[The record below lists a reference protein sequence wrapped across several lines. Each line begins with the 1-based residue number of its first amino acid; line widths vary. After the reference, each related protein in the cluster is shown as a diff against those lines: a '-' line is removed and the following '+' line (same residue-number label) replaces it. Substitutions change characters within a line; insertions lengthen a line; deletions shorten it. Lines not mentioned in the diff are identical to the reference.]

1 MDDSSDVDEEISAS
15 EQEDRDPI
23 GDSSPETR
31 WTAGID
37 LELRADAA
45 RRLQRAMS
53 QMDRF
58 LLRAESHSLGSADP
72 TRKLC
77 EALCSEA
84 RRLVAE
90 TMREC
95 DGPTRESTLRSAYRL
110 AGSLA
115 NLVAWSAPASQES
128 GALNSFPVVAARDV
142 VAYARYGSDE
152 IAAQEVAY
160 LAMLGFDPTQAR
172 LLLTSSGMAAYALIE
187 TFLLREVL
195 RPADRV
201 VLHPGIYFETRQQL
215 QSLPVLDVKIARGG
229 GGNDMLDAIAAH
241 QPSVVFVDPLTHSS
255 ELRVINLPRLLDAA
269 EGVCRHV
276 TWFIVDGTLLSGSF
290 DPFTHQSPR
299 RKVRVLYYE
308 SGCKYMQFGMDLGP
322 AGVVV
327 VEASLA
333 QQFDQL
339 RRGIG
344 AIASETLVL
353 PRASRSAYL
362 GYLRAQTACA
372 RAVAKAI
379 LESSAEGEPI
389 IECSFPSEAS
399 HPDHSEALRY
409 SHLGGIVVF
418 RFLEDRFNRRRP
430 LECFI
435 DNLLASARLQNLPL
449 TAGVSF
455 GFRVP
460 RIGLACL
467 GYDSDDAYLRLSAG
481 VSVERAAQLGRLIVQ
496 GVREF
501 Q

>member
-1 MDDSSDVDEEISAS
+1 ME
-15 EQEDRDPI
+15 
-23 GDSSPETR
+23 
-31 WTAGID
+31 WMAGID

-45 RRLQRAMS
+45 RRLQGAIS

-58 LLRAESHSLGSADP
+58 LLRDDSQSLGKTDP

-77 EALCSEA
+77 EALSTEA
-84 RRLVAE
+84 HRLVAE
-90 TMREC
+90 TMHEC
-95 DGPTRESTLRSAYRL
+95 DGPTLESTLRSAYRL

-128 GALNSFPVVAARDV
+128 GALNSFPVVVARDV
-142 VAYARYGSDE
+142 IAYARYGSDE
-152 IAAQEVAY
+152 TVAQEEVY

-201 VLHPGIYFETRQQL
+201 VLHPDVYFETRQQL
-215 QSLPVLDVKIARGG
+215 QSLPVLDIRIAHGG
-229 GGNDMLDAIAAH
+229 GRNDILDAIAAH
-241 QPSVVFVDPLTHSS
+241 QPRVVLVDPLTHSS
-255 ELRVINLPRLLDAA
+255 ELRVIDLLPLLDAA
-269 EGVCRHV
+269 EVVCRDV

-290 DPFTHQSPR
+290 DPFTHHNTR

-333 QQFDQL
+333 QQFEQL
-339 RRGIG
+339 RRGVG

-353 PRASRSAYL
+353 PRVSRTAYL
-362 GYLRAQTACA
+362 GYLHAQTACA
-372 RAVAKAI
+372 RAVTKAV
-379 LESSAEGEPI
+379 LESSAQGARI

-399 HPDHSEALRY
+399 HPDYSETLCC

-418 RFLEDRFNRRRP
+418 RFREDRFNRRKP
-430 LECFI
+430 LEGFI
-435 DNLLASARLQNLPL
+435 DDLLASARSQNLPL

-460 RIGLACL
+460 RVGVAWS
-467 GYDSDDAYLRLSAG
+467 GYESDDAYLRLSAG

-496 GVREF
+496 CAREF

>member
-1 MDDSSDVDEEISAS
+1 MEDSSAVDERISTS
-15 EQEDRDPI
+15 VRDTR
-23 GDSSPETR
+23 DQNAEFSPE
-31 WTAGID
+31 AQSMASID

-45 RRLQRAMS
+45 RRLQRAIL

-58 LLRAESHSLGSADP
+58 LLRNERHRLGRGDP

-77 EALCSEA
+77 EALSSEA
-84 RRLVAE
+84 RHLLAE
-90 TMREC
+90 VTGEC
-95 DGPTRESTLRSAYRL
+95 DGPTPESTLRSSYRL

-128 GALNSFPVVAARDV
+128 GALNSYPVIAARDV
-142 VAYARYGSDE
+142 VAYARYGSAE
-152 IAAQEVAY
+152 TAAQEAAY
-160 LAMLGFDPTQAR
+160 LVMLGFDPTRAR
-172 LLLTSSGMAAYALIE
+172 ILLTSSGMAAYALIE

-195 RPADRV
+195 RPADRA
-201 VLHPGIYFETRQQL
+201 VLHPGVYFETRQQL
-215 QSLPVLDVKIARGG
+215 QSLPGLDVKIARGG
-229 GGNDMLDAIAAH
+229 SRNDMLDAIAAH
-241 QPSVVFVDPLTHSS
+241 QPRVVFVDPLTHSC
-255 ELRVINLPRLLDAA
+255 ELRVIDLLRLLDAA
-269 EGVCRHV
+269 EGACRHV

-290 DPFTHQSPR
+290 DPFTQQNLR

-308 SGCKYMQFGMDLGP
+308 SGCKYLQFGMDLGP

-327 VEASLA
+327 VEASLG

-362 GYLRAQTACA
+362 GYLQAQTACA
-372 RAVAKAI
+372 RAVARAV
-379 LESSAEGEPI
+379 LEASADGEPI
-389 IECSFPSEAS
+389 IECSFPSEAG
-399 HPDHSEALRY
+399 HPDYSEALRH
-409 SHLGGIVVF
+409 SHLGGVVIF
-418 RFLEDRFNRRRP
+418 RFLEDRFNRRKP
-430 LECFI
+430 LESFI
-435 DNLLASARLQNLPL
+435 DNLLALARLRNLTL

-460 RIGLACL
+460 RIGVAWL

-481 VSVERAAQLGRLIVQ
+481 VSVERATQLGRLIVQ
-496 GVREF
+496 CACEF